1 MKIGFADTLY
11 FKEDNILKIILGS
24 HRTNKLISQ
33 EIITEIDKN
42 YLTLNEFFVLIEI
55 RKGFR
60 KKIDLANKLFIK
72 RQNINA
78 IFNDLLNKK
87 LITKNQNNQTI
98 LTDLA
103 KNNLDISIKKIS
115 SRIMNIFKDIDPKNM
130 GGFINIIE
138 KI

>member
-24 HRTNKLISQ
+24 HRTNKLINQ
-33 EIITEIDKN
+33 EIITETDKN
-42 YLTLNEFFVLIEI
+42 HLTLNEFLILIEI
-55 RKGFR
+55 RKGFKR
-60 KKIDLANKLFIK
+60 KVDLANKLFIK
-72 RQNINA
+72 RQNINT

-87 LITKNQNNQTI
+87 LIAKNKNSEII
-98 LTDLA
+98 LTDLG

-130 GGFINIIE
+130 SGFINIIE

>member
-1 MKIGFADTLY
+1 MGFADTLY

-24 HRTNKLISQ
+24 HRTNKLINQ
-33 EIITEIDKN
+33 EIITETDKN
-42 YLTLNEFFVLIEI
+42 YLTLNEFLVLIEI
-55 RKGFR
+55 KKGFK

-72 RQNINA
+72 RQNINT
-78 IFNDLLNKK
+78 IFNNLLNKK
-87 LITKNQNNQTI
+87 LIVKNKNGEII
-98 LTDLA
+98 LTDLGR
-103 KNNLDISIKKIS
+103 NNLDISIKKIS

>member
-24 HRTNKLISQ
+24 HRTNKLINQ
-33 EIITEIDKN
+33 EIITETDKN
-42 YLTLNEFFVLIEI
+42 HLTLNEFLVLIEI
-55 RKGFR
+55 RKGFKR
-60 KKIDLANKLFIK
+60 KVDLANKLFIK
-72 RQNINA
+72 RQNINT
-78 IFNDLLNKK
+78 IFNDLLDKRLIAKNKNSE
-87 LITKNQNNQTI
+87 IM
-98 LTDLA
+98 LTDLG
-103 KNNLDISIKKIS
+103 KNNLDISIKKIT

>member
-72 RQNINA
+72 RHNINT
-78 IFNDLLNKK
+78 IFNDLFNKK
-87 LITKNQNNQTI
+87 LITKNKNDEII
-98 LTDLA
+98 LTDLG
-103 KNNLDISIKKIS
+103 KNDLDISIKKIS

>member
-24 HRTNKLISQ
+24 HRTNKLINQ
-33 EIITEIDKN
+33 EIITETDKN
-42 YLTLNEFFVLIEI
+42 YLTLNEFLVLIEI
-55 RKGFR
+55 KKGFR
-60 KKIDLANKLFIK
+60 KKVDLANKLFIK
-72 RQNINA
+72 RQNINT

-87 LITKNQNNQTI
+87 LITKNKNGEII
-98 LTDLA
+98 LTDLG

>member
-1 MKIGFADTLY
+1 MKMGFADTLY

-24 HRTNKLISQ
+24 HRTNKLINQ
-33 EIITEIDKN
+33 EIITETDKN
-42 YLTLNEFFVLIEI
+42 YLTLNEFLVLIEI
-55 RKGFR
+55 KKGFK

-72 RQNINA
+72 RQNINT
-78 IFNDLLNKK
+78 IFNNLLNKK
-87 LITKNQNNQTI
+87 LIVKNKNGEI
-98 LTDLA
+98 VLTDLGR
-103 KNNLDISIKKIS
+103 NNLDISIKKIS

>member
-1 MKIGFADTLY
+1 MKIDFADTLY
-11 FKEDNILKIILGS
+11 FKEDNIIKIILGS
-24 HRTNKLISQ
+24 HRTNKLINQ
-33 EIITEIDKN
+33 EIITETDKN
-42 YLTLNEFFVLIEI
+42 NLTLNEFFVLIEI

-60 KKIDLANKLFIK
+60 KKEDLANKLFIK
-72 RQNINA
+72 RQNINT

-87 LITKNQNNQTI
+87 LITKNQNNETI

-115 SRIMNIFKDIDPKNM
+115 SRIKHIFKDIDSKNM

>member
-11 FKEDNILKIILGS
+11 FKEDNILKIILCS

-72 RQNINA
+72 RQNINT
-78 IFNDLLNKK
+78 IFNDLFNKK
-87 LITKNQNNQTI
+87 LITKNKNDEII
-98 LTDLA
+98 LTDLG
-103 KNNLDISIKKIS
+103 KNDLDISIKKIS

>member
-11 FKEDNILKIILGS
+11 FKEDNIIKIILGS
-24 HRTNKLISQ
+24 HRTNKLINQ
-33 EIITEIDKN
+33 EIITETDKN
-42 YLTLNEFFVLIEI
+42 NLTLNEFFVLIEI

-60 KKIDLANKLFIK
+60 KKVDLSNKLFIK
-72 RQNINA
+72 RQNINT
-78 IFNDLLNKK
+78 IFNDLVNKK

-103 KNNLDISIKKIS
+103 KNNLDITIKKIS
-115 SRIMNIFKDIDPKNM
+115 NRIMNIFKNIDPKNM

>member
-33 EIITEIDKN
+33 EIITETDKN

-72 RQNINA
+72 RQNINT
-78 IFNDLLNKK
+78 IFNDLFNKK
-87 LITKNQNNQTI
+87 LITKNKNDEII
-98 LTDLA
+98 LTDLG
-103 KNNLDISIKKIS
+103 KNDLDISIKKIS

>member
-24 HRTNKLISQ
+24 HRTNKLINQ
-33 EIITEIDKN
+33 EIITETDKN
-42 YLTLNEFFVLIEI
+42 HLTLNEFLILIEI
-55 RKGFR
+55 RKGFKR
-60 KKIDLANKLFIK
+60 KVDLANKLFIK
-72 RQNINA
+72 RQNINT

-87 LITKNQNNQTI
+87 LIAKNKNSEI
-98 LTDLA
+98 MLTDLG
-103 KNNLDISIKKIS
+103 KNNLDVSIKKIS

>member
-24 HRTNKLISQ
+24 QRTNKLINQ
-33 EIITEIDKN
+33 EIIIETDKN
-42 YLTLNEFFVLIEI
+42 HLTLNEFLVLIEI
-55 RKGFR
+55 RKGFKR
-60 KKIDLANKLFIK
+60 KVDLANKLFIK
-72 RQNINA
+72 RQNINT

-87 LITKNQNNQTI
+87 LIAKNKNSEI
-98 LTDLA
+98 MLTDLG
-103 KNNLDISIKKIS
+103 KNNLDVSIKKIS

-130 GGFINIIE
+130 SGFINIIE